1 MKTIKVII
9 IFVLMTVLI
18 GLLSVNVEIGD
29 TKAVNAQILGL
40 ACWCGLIYAL
50 AKYSSLF
57 EFDFMYKP
65 KHPELFTPELEQFL
79 YKKGVLESVLNN
91 INSQKFVF
99 SDQLTN
105 LSKAFIWC
113 DSPEGYD
120 YWSVLEDEFK
130 EYLSSKNNLNKH

>member
-65 KHPELFTPELEQFL
+65 KHHEPFTPELEQFL

-120 YWSVLEDEFK
+120 YWRVLEDEFK